1 MIMGKILKDMYAV
14 RTPSLSTRLDSA
26 ERFTN
31 ELEQFSY
38 DIKHFL
44 ETPTPAFASF
54 STPLFQRQALGLRLS
69 LAHARIL
76 LHRPFLQQN
85 SYSLENIS
93 DIDRVRVE
101 NNIQQCIDAAVT
113 VANIINKLYETE
125 KLFSATWFA
134 HFCGYCAVIV
144 LYDHII
150 GSPGSESRYLKIA
163 ETVQHRLYVL
173 PEKESFASRCS
184 DVLRELHDEV
194 MGHLYSRNSDNLNN
208 QVTSEG
214 IFKPVITGFFGIP
227 MYQPNSVIDRIDQ
240 WGFSSMTGY

>member
-1 MIMGKILKDMYAV
+1 MIMGKILKDLYGI

-26 ERFTN
+26 ERLKK
-31 ELEQFSY
+31 ELKQFSY
-38 DIKHFL
+38 DIRHFL
-44 ETPTPAFASF
+44 ETPTPAFASL
-54 STPLFQRQALGLRLS
+54 STPIFQRQGLGLRLS

-85 SYSLENIS
+85 STPPENIS
-93 DIDRVRVE
+93 DIDRARVE
-101 NNIQQCIDAAVT
+101 DNIQQCVDAAIT
-113 VANIINKLYETE
+113 IANIVNKLYEMQ
-125 KLFSATWFA
+125 KLFSANWFA

-150 GSPGSESRYLKIA
+150 GRPGSEPQYLKIA
-163 ETVQHRLYVL
+163 ETVQHRLYIL

-194 MGHLYSRNSDNLNN
+194 MGHVYSRNSDNLNN
-208 QVTSEG
+208 RVTSEG
-214 IFKPVITGFFGIP
+214 IFKPAMTGFFGIP